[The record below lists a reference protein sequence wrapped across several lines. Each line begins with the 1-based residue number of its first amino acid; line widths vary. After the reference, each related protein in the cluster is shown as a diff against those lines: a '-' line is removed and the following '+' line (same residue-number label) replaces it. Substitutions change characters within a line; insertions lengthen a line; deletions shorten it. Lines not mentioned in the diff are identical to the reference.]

1 MHYNLIEK
9 GCKKL
14 VEYFQIYW
22 VDYVASLLD
31 GDNLDEHLESPRMLL
46 NDIISEIVYNKFK
59 NNENVQ
65 YFKNELSKW
74 YKNDTALKLISGTD
88 IQNALKHHFHE
99 THQKILLE
107 ICKKILADLDKYNY
121 VDKLFDGLL
130 EHLEHY
136 QEITSETKEYV
147 RIYTKLIIAEF
158 VSKGYDLQDIKN
170 YSYDIPGVI
179 IVAGGEV
186 ISAPNTYLDI
196 RKKQF
201 SSEESYYKAVAN
213 RILLRN
219 NAEILTN
226 IKNRYY
232 DKPIDAHIIM
242 GLSYIKGVSE
252 VNVGS
257 VTIYSPM
264 VRRFVKVSDG
274 CSIEKESCYQN
285 LCAAV
290 PIKYVGLHGAI
301 KQAKHKMDEVL
312 EMLSIYYDKED
323 SIKYDLGEYY
333 VVKDGNI
340 IAESHSR
347 AEKGMRNIDDFHIYA
362 KAIHVDVLNNDQD
375 DISALFQKLQSLSD
389 ETTKIRLKNALHWCR
404 SANMAMTNEE
414 RLLHSWFAL
423 EGLLTVSEDVK
434 ACLTSSHFGKIEE
447 IKSIVIAILGKSI
460 FKEKCLAVY
469 SEILW
474 RLQNTPCL
482 NIPEDIMEHAGLN
495 IAVGDKY
502 QFDRF
507 VRCAEE
513 LSNNISDELLK
524 DKLHKISQFYKSID
538 CYDNEIR
545 RLMSNIQNM
554 YRYRNLIVHNAII
567 SVETTQYYTQ
577 MAYRICRE
585 VIGKLLKLC
594 TDSNITIEQ
603 AILRLIIDYQ
613 CYYSN
618 LPERIKHLW
627 NVHEE

>member
-130 EHLEHY
+130 KHLEHY

-147 RIYTKLIIAEF
+147 RRCTKLIIAEF
-158 VSKGYDLQDIKN
+158 VSKGYDLQDIQDF
-170 YSYDIPGVI
+170 SYDIPGVI

-186 ISAPNTYLDI
+186 ISAPDAYLNI
-196 RKKQF
+196 SKKQF
-201 SSEESYYKAVAN
+201 SSEASYFKAVGD
-213 RILLRN
+213 RILQRS
-219 NAEILTN
+219 NAEILEN
-226 IKNRYY
+226 IKKRYY
-232 DKPIDAHIIM
+232 KKPIDAHVIM

-252 VNVGS
+252 VNVGG
-257 VTIYSPM
+257 VIIYSPT
-264 VRRFVKVSDG
+264 VRRFVKVSDDYP
-274 CSIEKESCYQN
+274 IEKEGRYQN

-290 PIKYVGLHGAI
+290 PIKYIGLHSAI

-323 SIKYDLGEYY
+323 SIKYDLGKYY
-333 VVKDGNI
+333 VVKDGDI

-362 KAIHVDVLNNDQD
+362 KAINVDILNNDQD
-375 DISALFQKLQSLSD
+375 DISALFQRLQSLSD
-389 ETTKIRLKNALHWCR
+389 ETTKNRLKNALHWCR
-404 SANMAMTNEE
+404 SANMAITNEE

-434 ACLTSSHFGKIEE
+434 ACLTSSHLGKIDE
-447 IKSIVIAILGKSI
+447 IKSIVVAILGKNI

-474 RLQNTPCL
+474 RLQNTQCL
-482 NIPEDIMEHAGLN
+482 NISEDIMEHAGLN

-524 DKLHKISQFYKSID
+524 DKLHKISQFYKSVD

-545 RLMSNIQNM
+545 RLMSNIQNI

-594 TDSNITIEQ
+594 TDSNTTIEQ
-603 AILRLIIDYQ
+603 AILRLVIDYQ

>member
-1 MHYNLIEK
+1 
-9 GCKKL
+9 
-14 VEYFQIYW
+14 
-22 VDYVASLLD
+22 
-31 GDNLDEHLESPRMLL
+31 
-46 NDIISEIVYNKFK
+46 
-59 NNENVQ
+59 
-65 YFKNELSKW
+65 
-74 YKNDTALKLISGTD
+74 
-88 IQNALKHHFHE
+88 
-99 THQKILLE
+99 
-107 ICKKILADLDKYNY
+107 
-121 VDKLFDGLL
+121 
-130 EHLEHY
+130 
-136 QEITSETKEYV
+136 
-147 RIYTKLIIAEF
+147 
-158 VSKGYDLQDIKN
+158 
-170 YSYDIPGVI
+170 
-179 IVAGGEV
+179 
-186 ISAPNTYLDI
+186 
-196 RKKQF
+196 
-201 SSEESYYKAVAN
+201 
-213 RILLRN
+213 
-219 NAEILTN
+219 
-226 IKNRYY
+226 
-232 DKPIDAHIIM
+232 
-242 GLSYIKGVSE
+242 
-252 VNVGS
+252 
-257 VTIYSPM
+257 
-264 VRRFVKVSDG
+264 
-274 CSIEKESCYQN
+274 
-285 LCAAV
+285 
-290 PIKYVGLHGAI
+290 
-301 KQAKHKMDEVL
+301 MDEVL

-323 SIKYDLGEYY
+323 SIKYDLGKYC

-340 IAESHSR
+340 IAESYNR
-347 AEKGMRNIDDFHIYA
+347 GEKGMRNIDDFHIYA

-375 DISALFQKLQSLSD
+375 DISALFQKSQSLGD
-389 ETTKIRLKNALHWCR
+389 ETTKNRLKNALHWCR
-404 SANMAMTNEE
+404 SANMANTNEE

-447 IKSIVIAILGKSI
+447 IKSIVVAILGKSI

-474 RLQNTPCL
+474 RLQNTQCL

-545 RLMSNIQNM
+545 RLMSNIQNI

-618 LPERIKHLW
+618 LPERIKQLW
-627 NVHEE
+627 DVDRE

>member
-46 NDIISEIVYNKFK
+46 NDIILEIVYNKFK

-99 THQKILLE
+99 KHQKILLE
-107 ICKKILADLDKYNY
+107 ICKKILVDLDKDNY
-121 VDKLFDGLL
+121 VDRLFEILL
-130 EHLEHY
+130 QHLENC

-147 RIYTKLIIAEF
+147 RRCTKLIIAEF
-158 VSKGYDLQDIKN
+158 VSKGYDLQDIQDF
-170 YSYDIPGVI
+170 SYDIPGVI

-186 ISAPNTYLDI
+186 ISAPDAYLNI
-196 RKKQF
+196 SKKQF
-201 SSEESYYKAVAN
+201 SSEASYFKAVGD
-213 RILLRN
+213 RILQRS
-219 NAEILTN
+219 NAEILEN
-226 IKNRYY
+226 IKKRYY
-232 DKPIDAHIIM
+232 KKPIDAHVIM

-264 VRRFVKVSDG
+264 VRRFVKVSEG
-274 CSIEKESCYQN
+274 CSIEKESCYQK

-323 SIKYDLGEYY
+323 SIKYDLGKYY

-340 IAESHSR
+340 IAESYSR
-347 AEKGMRNIDDFHIYA
+347 AEKEMRNIDDFHIYA

-375 DISALFQKLQSLSD
+375 DISALFQKLQSLGD
-389 ETTKIRLKNALHWCR
+389 ETTKNRLKNALHWCR
-404 SANMAMTNEE
+404 SANMAITNEE

-447 IKSIVIAILGKSI
+447 IKSIVVAILGKSI

-474 RLQNTPCL
+474 RLQNTPSL
-482 NIPEDIMEHAGLN
+482 NIPEDVMEYAGLN

-545 RLMSNIQNM
+545 RLMSNIQNI

>member
-130 EHLEHY
+130 KHLEHY

-147 RIYTKLIIAEF
+147 RRCTKLIIAEF
-158 VSKGYDLQDIKN
+158 VSKGYDLQDIQDF
-170 YSYDIPGVI
+170 SYDIPGVI

-186 ISAPNTYLDI
+186 ISAPDAYLNI
-196 RKKQF
+196 SKKQF
-201 SSEESYYKAVAN
+201 SSEASYFKAVGD
-213 RILLRN
+213 RILQRS
-219 NAEILTN
+219 NAEILEN
-226 IKNRYY
+226 IKKRYY
-232 DKPIDAHIIM
+232 KKPIDAHVIM

-252 VNVGS
+252 VNVGG
-257 VTIYSPM
+257 VIIYSPT
-264 VRRFVKVSDG
+264 VRRFVKVSDDYP
-274 CSIEKESCYQN
+274 IEKEGRYQN

-290 PIKYVGLHGAI
+290 PIKYIGLHSAI

-323 SIKYDLGEYY
+323 SIKYDLGKYY
-333 VVKDGNI
+333 VVKDGDI

-362 KAIHVDVLNNDQD
+362 KAINVDILNNDQD
-375 DISALFQKLQSLSD
+375 DISALFQRLQSLSD
-389 ETTKIRLKNALHWCR
+389 ETTKNRLKNALHWCR
-404 SANMAMTNEE
+404 SANMAITNEE

-434 ACLTSSHFGKIEE
+434 ACLTSSHLGKIDE
-447 IKSIVIAILGKSI
+447 IKSIVVAILGKNI
-460 FKEKCLAVY
+460 FKEKCLVAY

-474 RLQNTPCL
+474 RLQNTQCL
-482 NIPEDIMEHAGLN
+482 NISEDIMEHAGLN

-502 QFDRF
+502 QFERF

-524 DKLHKISQFYKSID
+524 DKLHKISQFYKSVD

-545 RLMSNIQNM
+545 RLMSNIQNI

-594 TDSNITIEQ
+594 TDSNTTIEQ
-603 AILRLIIDYQ
+603 AILRLVIDYQ